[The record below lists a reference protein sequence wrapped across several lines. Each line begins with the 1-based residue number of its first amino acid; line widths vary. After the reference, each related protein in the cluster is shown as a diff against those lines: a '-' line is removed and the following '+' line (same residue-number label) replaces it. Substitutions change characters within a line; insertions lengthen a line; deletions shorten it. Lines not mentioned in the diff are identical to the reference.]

1 MKKRSV
7 KLLVLSCL
15 FITVSLA
22 LLVYEI
28 VLLSDALAYAYDEE
42 STDNFL
48 IGLVVAI
55 GNLYTFL
62 IGVVATMSGAGSIP
76 FAATLMHR
84 EGKKWFTILLVVTG
98 IILTILP
105 ILSYLSMSAAYS
117 LNPVASASSSSTTS
131 YQY

>member
-1 MKKRSV
+1 MKKSSV

-28 VLLSDALAYAYDEE
+28 VLLSDALRYAYDKEL
-42 STDNFL
+42 TDNFL
-48 IGLVVAI
+48 GAFVVSIGSF
-55 GNLYTFL
+55 YTFL
-62 IGVVATMSGAGSIP
+62 IGGFATLTGAGSLP
-76 FAATLMHR
+76 FAITLMHR

-98 IILTILP
+98 IIVAILP

-117 LNPVASASSSSTTS
+117 LNPAASASSSSTTS